1 MASNE
6 YIIGYLHLTCALAT
20 IIILLL
26 KRNIFWVPIMNL
38 DKSTKRIAKRV
49 KKGFQGYP
57 QISLAYFGESINCAN
72 QVVIGFIQEEGAPV
86 QEQTFSSKGDARQD
100 ETIQT
105 TLLKIIERAEA
116 KTVLETAGVTLM
128 TVNKT

>member
-1 MASNE
+1 
-6 YIIGYLHLTCALAT
+6 
-20 IIILLL
+20 
-26 KRNIFWVPIMNL
+26 MNL

-57 QISLAYFGESINCAN
+57 QISITYFGKSADLATE
-72 QVVIGFIQEEGAPV
+72 VGVGFIGEEGATV
-86 QEQTFSSKGDARQD
+86 QEQKFASNGDAKQD

-116 KTVLETAGVTLM
+116 KTVVEVPGVA
-128 TVNKT
+128 VIKE